1 MNTNIKYWVSALLVI
16 SSGLL
21 GTLIPGGPI
30 ETRNFSHIEPL
41 ILGTFNTFLTSLAIG
56 SLLILYFVFKDMKWG
71 FVASAICG
79 ASYFLIYVLD
89 LGKIFPVSPDAMPQ
103 MLFTIEILGTIISLP
118 LTFFGIRGFMN
129 SDSNKATISKLYST
143 NFVYLVF
150 FAVLISVGII
160 TFATQSAMGS

>member
-56 SLLILYFVFKDMKWG
+56 SLLILYFVFKDMRWG

-79 ASYFLIYVLD
+79 VSYFLVYILD
-89 LGKIFPVSPDAMPQ
+89 LGQIFPVSPDAMPQ
-103 MLFTIEILGTIISLP
+103 MLFAIEILGTIISLP
-118 LTFFGIRGFMN
+118 LTFLGIRGFMN
-129 SDSNKATISKLYST
+129 SDSNKVTISKLYST
-143 NFVYLVF
+143 SFVYLVF
-150 FAVLISVGII
+150 FVVLIGAGII
-160 TFATQSAMGS
+160 TFATRSAMGS